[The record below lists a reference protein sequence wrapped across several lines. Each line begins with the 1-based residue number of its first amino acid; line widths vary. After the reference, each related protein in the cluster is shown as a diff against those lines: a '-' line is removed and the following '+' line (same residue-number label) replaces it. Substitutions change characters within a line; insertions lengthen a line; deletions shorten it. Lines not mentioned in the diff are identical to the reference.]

1 MDKKA
6 KFFYSD
12 VVKDLNNIFGVD
24 HCKLVHPHN
33 LWLVNVSGGL
43 TYVVKATFEQL
54 EQARNEDKILEFRML
69 EACKI

>member
-6 KFFYSD
+6 NFYWSY
-12 VVKDLNNIFGVD
+12 VAEDLKKIFGVD